1 MRDNIINLILERI
14 ARNYEEQLPY
24 YEEMYR
30 IALVQEKILEQAE
43 IDADLL
49 LSLISQRQ
57 ELIDTLEERNRTIA
71 PIKDEVCQALE
82 INEFNLTNLQ
92 KRVNGPG
99 GELLT
104 NVLGQLAFVLGRIK
118 EVDNKSEKLLREG
131 IAKAKDK
138 LGQVQNAKKATKAY
152 QPAAALSD
160 GVFIDCNK

>member
-1 MRDNIINLILERI
+1 MKDNIINLILERI
-14 ARNYEEQLPY
+14 AQNYGEQLPY

-49 LSLISQRQ
+49 LSLINQRQ
-57 ELIDTLEERNRTIA
+57 ELITVLEEKNRAIA
-71 PIKDEVCQALE
+71 PIKEEVCQVLE

-92 KRVNGPG
+92 KRVKGPG
-99 GELLT
+99 GEALT
-104 NVLGQLAFVLGRIK
+104 KVLGQLAFVLGRIK

-131 IAKAKDK
+131 LAKVKDK
-138 LGQVQNAKKATKAY
+138 LGQVQNTKKATKAY